1 MSSLRENLKPRPCH
15 IRARPRFEISRK
27 NRTFEVN
34 TLFIIWLF
42 ALFLEARDRPVAITE
57 E

>member
-1 MSSLRENLKPRPCH
+1 MSSLRENLKPRPCR
-15 IRARPRFEISRK
+15 ITARPRFEISRK

-42 ALFLEARDRPVAITE
+42 ALFLEARDRPVAITGE
-57 E
+57 